1 VRSVLATL
9 ATCLAAAAAVAGD
22 GNRLAY
28 LDDADPY
35 YPHRTF
41 PRLVTPQWVGED
53 GVDAVVVLA
62 IDDMRGHEK
71 WEAYLRPILERL
83 KKIDGRAAVSIM
95 TCQIDPKDP
104 HLQTWLKEGVSL
116 ETHTIDHPCPILR
129 KGDFA
134 AAKSTY
140 DRCVDLL
147 AQVPNS
153 KPVAF
158 RTPCCD
164 SLNTVSPRLF
174 AEIFNKTTPKG
185 NFLQLDSSVFV
196 TFTADDPE
204 LPRDLVNDPDGAH
217 RFLKYR
223 PADRQFVNFIDDY
236 PYPYVIGRLCW
247 EFPCVTP
254 SDWAAQH
261 RQKPK
266 NPVTLRDWQA
276 ALDATVLKKGTFNL
290 VFHPYD
296 WIGNDQVV
304 ALIDYA
310 QEKYGKRVKFLTF
323 REALERLNKNLLAG
337 QPLRDPK
344 TGADNGVRLLDVNGD
359 GYMDVVIGKGETR
372 KTRVWDPKRGKWD
385 ESEFPCLVE
394 RARFGLISFGARSVS
409 EGRAEPL
416 AHASGSDGGK
426 GVVVVADTPD
436 GPRGW
441 RFDGGKWAADGS
453 LAAGLPKSLGA
464 FQLLDLDGDGRCELL
479 ADGGRAVFAL
489 GREGWEKLPFAL
501 PDGVNLADSPDRDTG
516 LRFAD
521 LDGDG
526 KLDLLVSNE
535 SGSGVYLF
543 ESAKAGWRKVSA
555 GKPGDP
561 SALPPIAVKGANNGA
576 FVRDRWVY
584 WQNENTDLLK
594 DLIDRRSFNDLLA
607 SVEPT
612 AKSPEQSLKLI
623 TVRPGYRVELMAAEP
638 LVQDPIALAWGPD
651 GKLWVVEMGDYPLG
665 TDGKGKPGGRIKF
678 LEDTDG
684 DGKYDKSTVFLDNV
698 PFPTGV
704 LPWRKG
710 VLVCAAP
717 DIFYAEDTDGDGKA
731 DVKKVLF
738 TGFGEGNQQ
747 HRLNGLAWGLD
758 NWVYCANGDS
768 GGVVKSLLTGK
779 TVDIRGRDFRIKP
792 DTGEIELTSGSA
804 QYSKCRDDWGNWF
817 GGNNS
822 DPFWHVVLEDRYLK
836 RNLLL
841 AVPTA
846 VHRPAAVPGTAPV
859 YPTSRTVARFND
871 LWAANRF
878 TSACGLCVYRDNL
891 FEPGMARSIFV
902 CEPVHNLVHREPLV
916 PDGPTFSSRRADD
929 EQHSEFLAS
938 ADNWFRPVQARVGPD
953 GALWIASMY
962 RHVIEHPQWIPP
974 DWQKKLDLRA
984 GHDKGRIYRV
994 VHVGAEHRPV
1004 PRLDKLD
1011 AVGLVAALDS
1021 PNGWQRDTAQMM
1033 LIWKN
1038 DKTAV
1043 PLLEKLARG
1052 SENPLARLHAYC
1064 TLDGMGALTAAAILK
1079 ARRDEHPQVLRHL
1092 VRLCEGRFGQSP
1104 ELGPWVASQ
1113 SKAKDLALALQ
1124 VACTLGEWDDPRA
1137 GTALGT
1143 LARLH
1148 DGDRF
1153 ILPAALSSLTAKNFP
1168 AAAEAALGPGF
1179 DRPPAPRLVEA
1190 LLTFAVA
1197 RKDTATL
1204 ATLLE
1209 AISRPKDGSFATWQL
1224 ETLAALLDALDR
1236 RKTSLAELGKSGGA
1250 DLRAVLDRLAA
1261 AFDQARKTAADPK
1274 ADPRDRLTAVR
1285 LLGRGGGD
1293 PAADRKLLAELLGP
1307 QSGPDLQSA
1316 AVAAVARSADA
1327 DVPILLL
1334 RPWKGYSPAVRSSV
1348 LAALLSRDAWVP
1360 AVLDAVEKKQL
1371 LPAELDAA
1379 ARQRLLTHSAAGVR
1393 DRASKL
1399 LAGGADLDRAKV
1411 IEAYRPALTKA
1422 GDAGKGKEVFTRVC
1436 AACHKVGDVG
1446 RGHGPD
1452 LAALSDKSADYLL
1465 TNILDPNRSVEARYV
1480 GYVAQ
1485 TADGRTFTGFLTSET
1500 ATSVTLVGPDGQPRT
1515 ILRADLDSLT
1525 SSGKSA
1531 MPEGVE
1537 KDVTIEQMADLLAFL
1552 RGALP
1557 AAKRKEFAGNKP
1569 QVVKPGGDGTLRLA
1583 ASAAEVYGPSL
1594 VYESQGQNLGYWGSA
1609 DDHAD
1614 WTVAPPKAGSYE
1626 VWIEW
1631 ACPAREAGN
1640 AVAVEANGAQVVGK
1654 VAPTGD
1660 WDNYK
1665 QAKLGVLRLAAGEQR
1680 VTVRALPPLKGYLF
1694 DLRGVR
1700 LVPAREE

>member
-1 VRSVLATL
+1 MRSVLACL
-9 ATCLAAAAAVAGD
+9 ATCLAAAAALAGD

-83 KKIDGRAAVSIM
+83 KRIDGRAPVSIM

-104 HLQTWLKEGVSL
+104 HLQKWLQEGLSL
-116 ETHTIDHPCPILR
+116 ETHTVEHPCPVLR

-140 DRCVDLL
+140 DRCVDQL
-147 AQVPNS
+147 AAVPNS

-196 TFTADDPE
+196 TFTANDPE
-204 LPRDLVNDPDGAH
+204 LPRELVNDPDGAH

-223 PADRQFVNFIDDY
+223 PADRQFVNAIDDY

-261 RQKPK
+261 RHKPK

-276 ALDATVLKKGTFNL
+276 ALDATVIKKGTFNL

-310 QEKYGKRVKFLTF
+310 QQKYGKRVKFLTF
-323 REALERLNKNLLAG
+323 REALERLIKNLLAG
-337 QPLRDPK
+337 QPLRAPK

-359 GYMDVVIGKGETR
+359 GFIDVVAGG
-372 KTRVWDPKRGKWD
+372 KTRLWDPKRGQW
-385 ESEFPCLVE
+385 SETDFPCPIAD
-394 RARFGLISFGARSVS
+394 ARFGII
-409 EGRAEPL
+409 
-416 AHASGSDGGK
+416 DGK
-426 GVVVVADTPD
+426 AVVIADTPD

-441 RFDGGKWAADGS
+441 RFEDGKWAADAP

-464 FQLLDLDGDGRCELL
+464 FRLLDLDGDGSCELI
-479 ADGGRAVFAL
+479 AEGGRSVFAPAF
-489 GREGWEKLPFAL
+489 GGWRKLPFAL
-501 PDGVNLADSPDRDTG
+501 PDGAALPDSPNGDTG

-535 SGSGVYLF
+535 SGFGVHLF
-543 ESAKAGWRKVSA
+543 DSAKTGWRKVSA

-561 SALPPIAVKGANNGA
+561 GALPPIAVRGTNNGA

-584 WQNENTDLLK
+584 WQNETTDLLK

-607 SVEPT
+607 SVDSGP
-612 AKSPEQSLKLI
+612 KSPEQSRKLI
-623 TVRPGYRVELMAAEP
+623 TVRPGYRVELAAAEP

-665 TDGKGKPGGRIKF
+665 TDGKGKPGGRVKF

-684 DGKYDKSTVFLDNV
+684 DGKYDKATVFLDNV

-738 TGFGEGNQQ
+738 TGFVEGNQQ
-747 HRLNGLAWGLD
+747 HRLNGLVWGLD

-768 GGVVKSLLTGK
+768 GGVVKSLQTGQ
-779 TVDIRGRDFRIKP
+779 TVNIRGRDFRIRP
-792 DTGEIELTSGSA
+792 DTGAIELTSGSA
-804 QYSKCRDDWGNWF
+804 QYAKCRDDWGNWF

-836 RNLLL
+836 RNPHL

-846 VHRPAAVPGTAPV
+846 VHRPSATPGTAPV

-878 TSACGLCVYRDNL
+878 TSACGLCVYRDSL
-891 FEPGMARSIFV
+891 FEPGVARSIFV
-902 CEPVHNLVHREPLV
+902 CEPVHNLVHREPLT
-916 PDGPTFSSRRADD
+916 PDGPTFASRRADD

-938 ADNWFRPVQARVGPD
+938 ADNWFRPVQARIGPD
-953 GALWIASMY
+953 GALWVADMY

-984 GHDKGRIYRV
+984 GHDMGRIYRV
-994 VHVGAEHRPV
+994 VRVGLESSPLAPRAGSEDRSRSERTTF

-1011 AVGLVAALDS
+1011 TAGLVAALDS
-1021 PNGWQRDTAQMM
+1021 PNGWQRDMAQMM
-1033 LIWKN
+1033 LVWKN
-1038 DKTAV
+1038 DQAAA
-1043 PLLEKLARG
+1043 PLLEKLARE
-1052 SENPLARLHAYC
+1052 SEHPLARLHAYC
-1064 TLDGMGALTAAAILK
+1064 TLDGMGALTAATIRK
-1079 ARRDEHPQVLRHL
+1079 ARRDEDPRVLRHL
-1092 VRLCEGRFGQSP
+1092 VRLSEGKFAQSP
-1104 ELGPWVASQ
+1104 DLGPWVASLAN
-1113 SKAKDLALALQ
+1113 AKDAALALQ

-1137 GTALGT
+1137 GTALGA
-1143 LARLH
+1143 LARRH
-1148 DGDRF
+1148 DTDQF
-1153 ILPAALSSLTAKNFP
+1153 ILPAALSSLTARNFP

-1179 DRPPAPRLVEA
+1179 DRPPSPRLVEA

-1197 RKDTATL
+1197 RKDAATL
-1204 ATLLE
+1204 ARLLD
-1209 AISRPKDGSFATWQL
+1209 AVSRPAGGSFAPWQL

-1236 RKTSLAELGKSGGA
+1236 RKTSLAELAKSGGA

-1261 AFDQARKTAADPK
+1261 AFDQARRTAADPK
-1274 ADPRDRLTAVR
+1274 AAPRDRLTAVR

-1307 QSGPDLQSA
+1307 QSGPELQSA
-1316 AVAAVARSADA
+1316 AVAAVARSPDPAA
-1327 DVPILLL
+1327 PGVLLG
-1334 RPWKGYSPAVRSSV
+1334 RWKGYGPAARSAV

-1360 AVLDAVEKKQL
+1360 AVLDAIEQKQL
-1371 LPAELDAA
+1371 LPAEIDAA
-1379 ARQRLLTHSAAGVR
+1379 ARQQLLTHSAAAVR
-1393 DRASKL
+1393 ERANKL
-1399 LAGGADLDRAKV
+1399 LAGGADPDRAKV

-1436 AACHKVGDVG
+1436 SACHKVGDIG

-1485 TADGRTFTGFLTSET
+1485 TADGRTFTGFLTAET
-1500 ATSVTLVGPDGQPRT
+1500 ATSVTLVGPDGEPRT
-1515 ILRADLDSLT
+1515 ILRADLESLT

-1537 KDVTIEQMADLLAFL
+1537 KDVTVGQMADLLAFL

-1557 AAKRKEFAGNKP
+1557 AAKRKEFAGNTP
-1569 QVVKPGGDGTLRLA
+1569 QVVRPGGDGALRLS
-1583 ASAAEVYGPSL
+1583 ASTAEVYGPTV
-1594 VYESQGQNLGYWGSA
+1594 VYEPQNQNLGYWGSA
-1609 DDHAD
+1609 DDHAV
-1614 WTVAPPKAGSYE
+1614 WTVAPPKAGVYE

-1640 AVAVEANGAQVVGK
+1640 AVAVEANGARVAGK
-1654 VAPTGD
+1654 VAATGD
-1660 WDNYK
+1660 WDKYK

-1700 LVPAREE
+1700 LVPARDE